1 MLDANLIPESPM
13 STDPSLRSSD
23 PPHPHTTHPELVR
36 MANQIALFFDSQT
49 PDEPAL
55 AAQALAGH
63 LKLFWAPTMRQEL
76 VDQFQRGEGD
86 EALPLVAAAVREH
99 GDQLLTP
106 GARVPGQAGEVF
118 PKGGGDA
125 G

>member
-1 MLDANLIPESPM
+1 MNTQTSP
-13 STDPSLRSSD
+13 PAGA
-23 PPHPHTTHPELVR
+23 HGAHPELVR
-36 MANQIALFFDSQT
+36 MANQIALYFQSQT
-49 PDEPAL
+49 PDEPEV

-76 VDQFQRGEGD
+76 VDQFDRGEG
-86 EALPLVAAAVREH
+86 EAALPLVAAAVRTH
-99 GDQLLTP
+99 ADVLLTP
-106 GARVPGQAGEVF
+106 GARVPGQSGEVF